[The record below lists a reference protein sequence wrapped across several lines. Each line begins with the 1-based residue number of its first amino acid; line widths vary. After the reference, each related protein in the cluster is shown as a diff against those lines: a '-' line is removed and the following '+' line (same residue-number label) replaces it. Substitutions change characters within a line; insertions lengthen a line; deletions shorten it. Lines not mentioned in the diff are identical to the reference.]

1 MRFYLKI
8 VDLGKFTGR
17 PKKPGN
23 LNVCQCKKGIVSA
36 DLSDPE
42 WEPADEVDGDDGE
55 DQFGDFP
62 MTPLPVP
69 GSLT

>member
-1 MRFYLKI
+1 MKI

-17 PKKPGN
+17 RKKPGKFEC
-23 LNVCQCKKGIVSA
+23 LSMYRNVKKEVSA